1 MAIVNDTIG
10 RVDTDQIANETSGGD
25 ITIPSFFRKG
35 GYQGYKIF
43 LDRYTLKAPKGEV
56 SVGDLVLAT
65 IAVDP
70 KWPVKE
76 IAVVDEIADDS
87 RLVSITTY
95 HGVSCKV
102 DIDLIIKPLEL
113 EVDDVKNRVAKA
125 MAANELEV
133 DIEHVEDAYRSI
145 LFDYFIPGGRILA
158 GAGGKQLTLSNCFV
172 LPCPK
177 DSRGGIFDSVK
188 EMAETHS
195 RGGGVGINL
204 SSLRPR
210 YSPVIGVNG
219 VSSGAV
225 SWGKMYNLSTG
236 LIEQGGS
243 RRGATMLMIN
253 DWHPDVEEFI
263 TAKHTAGEFENANM
277 SVCVSDTFMEVLAN
291 DGDWDLVFPDTQDPE
306 YNELWDG
313 NLHYWKD
320 VLGKKVIVYKT
331 LKASAVWGAIV
342 SSAWESAE
350 PGIHFL
356 ERSNKMSNSWYFA
369 PLVATNPCAEEVLEA
384 YGVCTL
390 GALDLS
396 KFALS
401 LNGSPEMD
409 WDTFRYVI
417 HNAVRFLDSVV
428 DINEYHI
435 KDIEESHL
443 GNRRIGLG
451 VMGVG
456 ELLIKMNLRYGSK
469 DSLIFLDE
477 LFKTLSVEA
486 YGASID
492 LAKEKGSFRLF
503 NADAFLASG
512 YMKRMPGEVRERI
525 SKHGIRN
532 VTLLTVAPTGTTG
545 TMMGT
550 STGIEPYFGWKYTR
564 TSRLGTEVET
574 VPVIK
579 DMGLDINDLPDC
591 CVTAMDLLPEQH
603 LAVQATAQRWV
614 DAAISKT
621 INCRSDISVESVDKL
636 YRLAHELGCKG
647 VTIYRD
653 GSRNEQVLNNV
664 GVEQLQL
671 NLDDGADE
679 ELACRID
686 SSDCKTCAL

>member
-1 MAIVNDTIG
+1 VAIVNDTISL
-10 RVDTDQIANETSGGD
+10 TETSQVTDEVNGGG

-43 LDRYTLKAPKGEV
+43 LDRYALKAPKGRV
-56 SVGDLVLAT
+56 SVGDIVLAI

-76 IAVVDEIADDS
+76 IAIVDEAMGDD
-87 RLVSITTY
+87 RMVSVTTY
-95 HGVSCKV
+95 HGVSYKV
-102 DIDLIIKPLEL
+102 DIDLITKPLEL
-113 EVDDVKNRVAKA
+113 EVDDVKRRVAKA
-125 MAANELEV
+125 MAANEMEA
-133 DIEHVEDAYRSI
+133 DAEQVEDAYHSI

-172 LPCPK
+172 LPSPK

-195 RGGGVGINL
+195 RGGGVGVNL

-210 YSPVIGVNG
+210 YSPVVGVNG

-243 RRGATMLMIN
+243 RRGATMLMIH

-263 TAKHTAGEFENANM
+263 LAKHVAGEFENANM
-277 SVCVSDTFMEVLAN
+277 SVCISDIFMEALRN
-291 DGDWDLVFPDTQDPE
+291 DADWDLVFPDTQDPE
-306 YNELWDG
+306 YDELWDG

-320 VLGKKVIVYKT
+320 VLGKKVVVYKT
-331 LKASAVWGAIV
+331 LKASAIWESIV
-342 SSAWESAE
+342 SSAWASAE

-369 PLVATNPCAEEVLEA
+369 PLVATNPCAEEVLES

-390 GALDLS
+390 GAIDLS
-396 KFALS
+396 KFATS
-401 LNGSPEMD
+401 FNGSTEMD
-409 WDTFRYVI
+409 WDTFRYVV
-417 HNAVRFLDSVV
+417 HNAVRFLDSVIDV
-428 DINEYHI
+428 NEYHI

-451 VMGVG
+451 VMGIG
-456 ELLIKMNLRYGSK
+456 ELLVKMKLRYGSK

-477 LFKTLSVEA
+477 LFKTLAVEA
-486 YGASID
+486 YSASVD
-492 LAKEKGSFRLF
+492 LAQEKGPFRLF

-512 YMKRMPGEVRERI
+512 YMKRMPEEVRERI
-525 SKHGIRN
+525 SKYGIRN

-550 STGIEPYFGWKYTR
+550 STGIEPYFDWKYTR
-564 TSRLGTEVET
+564 TSRLGTEIET
-574 VPVIK
+574 VPVIE
-579 DMGLDINDLPDC
+579 DMGLDLSDLPGY
-591 CVTAMDLLPEQH
+591 CVTAMEMLPEQH

-653 GSRNEQVLNNV
+653 NSRNEQVLNNV
-664 GVEQLQL
+664 GVEQLEL
-671 NLDDGADE
+671 DLDDGADE